1 MIGRLRTEPALA
13 AATGSAPRLPTFL
26 KTEGTPSRYR
36 RGANSDTP
44 SVRSLQ
50 QRLSDRTDGVSLI
63 VKSAG
68 VVLASPFISLKVVT
82 LNSISQRQDFCRD
95 TSTMTTM
102 ILRIRLSRRLLR
114 EATVGYQGVRP
125 TTPRHRHR
133 DICIA
138 TGFNSVN
145 PLTGNRFP
153 SMPVGYH
160 GILRQQSRDHP
171 CCDGSDTREEAC
183 QGNFPLNVARDI
195 RGAGLG
201 GSPDE
206 LSGIAWGIWLWESSP
221 TEGRA
226 GPESEGSIARADS

>member
-1 MIGRLRTEPALA
+1 MGRLRTEPALA

-26 KTEGTPSRYR
+26 KTEGTPSQYR
-36 RGANSDTP
+36 RGADSDTP

-50 QRLSDRTDGVSLI
+50 QRLSDRTEGVSLI

-82 LNSISQRQDFCRD
+82 LNSITQRQDFCRD
-95 TSTMTTM
+95 TSTTTRM

-125 TTPRHRHR
+125 TTPQHRHR
-133 DICIA
+133 NICI
-138 TGFNSVN
+138 TRGFSSFK

-171 CCDGSDTREEAC
+171 CCDGSDTCEGAC

-206 LSGIAWGIWLWESSP
+206 LSEIAGGVCYWGSSP
-221 TEGRA
+221 AEGRA
-226 GPESEGSIARADS
+226 RPESEGSIARADS